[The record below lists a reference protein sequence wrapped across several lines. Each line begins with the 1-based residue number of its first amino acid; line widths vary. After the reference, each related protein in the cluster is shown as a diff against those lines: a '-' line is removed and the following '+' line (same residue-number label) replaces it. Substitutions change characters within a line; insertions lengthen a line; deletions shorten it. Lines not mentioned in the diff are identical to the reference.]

1 MKHNKYARLL
11 RELPDLT
18 DILRG
23 SLLPRII
30 RHRQGCSKCERGEG
44 HPVSVLAV
52 SYPGGQIRQ
61 ISLRREQVP
70 AVRRQLENY
79 QRVKASRKR
88 FASSTNRP
96 YARRSPIP
104 SPGGASV
111 IELRRQQRRFGDG
124 CIRETVEELWEG
136 WMLPANAVLADEKLL
151 YGGT

>member
-1 MKHNKYARLL
+1 MKHNKHARLL

-79 QRVKASRKR
+79 QRVKASLEEICELNQQALRTKVADSKSRRGKR
-88 FASSTNRP
+88 
-96 YARRSPIP
+96 
-104 SPGGASV
+104 
-111 IELRRQQRRFGDG
+111 D
-124 CIRETVEELWEG
+124 
-136 WMLPANAVLADEKLL
+136 
-151 YGGT
+151 